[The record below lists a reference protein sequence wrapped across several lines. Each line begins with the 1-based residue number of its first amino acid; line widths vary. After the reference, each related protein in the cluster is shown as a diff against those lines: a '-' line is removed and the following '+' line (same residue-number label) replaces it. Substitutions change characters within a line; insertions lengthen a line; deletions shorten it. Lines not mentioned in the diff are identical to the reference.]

1 MHEGRGHQLT
11 ADWDLLANATLREIE
26 AFAANLLP
34 SFAHDYYASGA
45 RDEQTFRG
53 NLAAWGR
60 WWLVPRMLTDVSKV
74 SLETSVLGHPISVPL
89 IVAPMA
95 SQRMAHPLG
104 ELATARAAAAAGTI
118 MIVSTSTTTPIEEI
132 GAVPGLRFFYQL
144 YPWSDYDATI
154 AMVDRAIAAGAKA
167 IVLTVDVSVDIDP
180 KRRPRGGLVAP
191 DWVTYP
197 MHHEG
202 ASILLSLD
210 WAYFKRLRDHVKV
223 PIVLK
228 GILHPDDARKAIDAG
243 ADAIDV
249 SNHGGRTLDGAIPT
263 AEILPEIVE
272 AVDGRVE
279 VLVDGGIR
287 RGVDILRALAL
298 GARAAV
304 VGRPFLWGLAVG
316 GEEGSRRIFSIL
328 TNELRQDAAYSG
340 VTDVRTVP
348 RDLVRI
354 SRLGINP

>member
-1 MHEGRGHQLT
+1 LT
-11 ADWDLLANATLREIE
+11 AEWDLLANATLHEIE
-26 AFAANLLP
+26 EFAANLLP
-34 SFAHDYYASGA
+34 SYAHDYYASGA

-53 NLAAWGR
+53 NLAGWGR
-60 WWLVPRMLTDVSKV
+60 WWLVPRMLNDVSKV
-74 SLETSVLGHPISVPL
+74 SLNTSVLGNAISVPL

-95 SQRMAHPLG
+95 AQRMAHPLG
-104 ELATARAAAAAGTI
+104 ELATARAAAAAGTA

-132 GAVPGLRFFYQL
+132 GAVPGLTFFYQL
-144 YPWSDYDATI
+144 YPWSDHDATI
-154 AMVDRAIAAGAKA
+154 AMVERAIAAGAKA
-167 IVLTVDVSVDIDP
+167 IVLTVDVTIDIDP
-180 KRRPRGGLVAP
+180 KRRPRGGLVTP

-202 ASILLSLD
+202 ARVLLTLD
-210 WAYFKRLRDHVKV
+210 WAYFKRLRDQVKV
-223 PIVLK
+223 PIVVK
-228 GILHPDDARKAIDAG
+228 GILHPDDARRAIDAG

-263 AEILPEIVE
+263 AEALPEVVE

-298 GARAAV
+298 GARAVV

-316 GEEGSRRIFSIL
+316 GEAGSRRIFSIL
-328 TNELRQDAAYSG
+328 SSELEQDAAMAG
-340 VTDVRTVP
+340 VSDIRAVP
-348 RDLVRI
+348 RDLVRM
-354 SRLGINP
+354 SRLGLVPEVR